1 MIFFSLLIPDMNNEE
16 EQMLDEALIRTYAK
30 FGITHENDSL
40 YLSKSSFPP
49 RLKTMP
55 TIGDLHEE
63 LLTNPMTQRLAV
75 IISRFVTG
83 SAQSFNQ
90 QTNVDLTNKYIVLD
104 LSELKGKLLPV
115 GMFIAL
121 DYVWDTVKA
130 DRTKKKAIMIDEIW
144 QLIGANSNRMAAEF
158 CLTIFKTIRGFGG
171 AAISATQD
179 LSDFFGLEDGKY
191 GRAIINNSKNKIILN
206 LEPDEA
212 KTVQE
217 VLKLTKTEL
226 RSITQFERG
235 EALICSNN
243 NKVPVVIKA
252 SKEEQ
257 EMITTD
263 RAELEAIL
271 KEKSSSPSI
280 SGRDQKLI

>member
-1 MIFFSLLIPDMNNEE
+1 MAKRVYISPSDQVENKYAWGNTNEHV
-16 EQMLDEALIRTYAK
+16 QCQRIAEAEAAALRRCGVEVQLAK
-30 FGITHENDSL
+30 FGTSMAQRCAESNAFGADIHNCV
-40 YLSKSSFPP
+40 
-49 RLKTMP
+49 
-55 TIGDLHEE
+55 H
-63 LLTNPMTQRLAV
+63 TNA
-75 IISRFVTG
+75 
-83 SAQSFNQ
+83 FNQ
-90 QTNVDLTNKYIVLD
+90 QTNVDLSNKYIVLD

-115 GMFIAL
+115 GMMIAL
-121 DYVWDTVKA
+121 DYVWDKIKS

-144 QLIGANSNRMAAEF
+144 LLIGAGSNRMAAEF
-158 CLTIFKTIRGFGG
+158 CLEIFKVIRGFGG

-179 LSDFFGLEDGKY
+179 LSDFFGLEDGRY

-212 KTVQE
+212 EFVRDT
-217 VLKLTKTEL
+217 LKLTKTEI
-226 RSITQFERG
+226 RSITRFERG

-243 NKVPVVIKA
+243 SKVPVIIKA

-271 KEKSSSPSI
+271 KE
-280 SGRDQKLI
+280 RQQEAD